1 MDINKGKN
9 FSKGNKQSGITLVAL
24 VVTIVVLLIL
34 AGISITLVLDN
45 NGIIKKAG
53 ESRDKYS
60 NASANEQEQLDTA
73 DSDIDKILGIDKS
86 EFGKIKSSGNYVEE
100 NKTVKDKNGDT
111 VVIPKGFKVAEDS
124 GSSVIEGV
132 VIEDDDIFN
141 GRGNQYVWVPVT
153 KDANG
158 DATTP
163 YSDSGT
169 LSNGKE
175 IQLDRYYFNWQ
186 DGSKH
191 GVGTGNMIIYSNYGT
206 KYGITPWWYAREEL
220 IEEGTSEKESIVNFK
235 ISAVANGGYYIAR
248 YEASYGTDGKANSRI
263 STDNSDTT
271 EELKKGTL
279 WNYINQTDA
288 ISACENLYV
297 ETNSYLTNSYAW
309 DTAIVYIQ
317 ECSSVSDYS
326 IWTTKNTD
334 LANTGTNGD
343 AQCKINDMSGNLGE
357 WTTEMMYPT
366 YYGTYNG
373 AISRGG
379 RFTKTSYYTSFRG
392 EDKSYYEADVADT
405 SEDVGFRAILYI

>member
-1 MDINKGKN
+1 MKNKCKI
-9 FSKGNKQSGITLVAL
+9 FKKESRQSGITLVAL

-53 ESRDKYS
+53 EGRDKYS

-86 EFGKIKSSGNYVEE
+86 EFGKIKSSANYVEE

-153 KDANG
+153 KDTNG

-163 YSDSGT
+163 YSASGT

-175 IQLDRYYFNWQ
+175 IQLGNYLASGGIKSDTEGITWNFWGYGRP
-186 DGSKH
+186 DGS
-191 GVGTGNMIIYSNYGT
+191 
-206 KYGITPWWYAREEL
+206 TPNWVIGDIAENLDE
-220 IEEGTSEKESIVNFK
+220 FK
-235 ISAVANGGYYIAR
+235 LSVASNGGYYIAR
-248 YEASYGTDGKANSRI
+248 YEASYGTDGKANSRV
-263 STDNSDTT
+263 SENTT
-271 EELKKGTL
+271 SEEVEELDRGTL
-279 WNYINQTDA
+279 WNNITQADA

-297 ETNSYLTNSYAW
+297 ETKSYLINSYAW
-309 DTAIVYIQ
+309 DTAVIYIQ
-317 ECSSVSDYS
+317 ECSSASNYFS
-326 IWTTKNTD
+326 WTTKNIE

-343 AQCKINDMSGNLGE
+343 EQCKINDMSGNLGE
-357 WTTEMMYPT
+357 WTTEEAYWNIGNTVIGPV
-366 YYGTYNG
+366 
-373 AISRGG
+373 ARGG
-379 RFTKTSYYTSFRG
+379 RFSNTDYCTLFRG
-392 EDKSYYEADVADT
+392 EDISNTSMTISYTDT
-405 SEDVGFRAILYI
+405 FEDVGFRAVLYI

>member
-1 MDINKGKN
+1 MKNNKGKILK
-9 FSKGNKQSGITLVAL
+9 KGNKQSGITLVAL

-34 AGISITLVLDN
+34 AGISINLVLDN
-45 NGIIKKAG
+45 NGITKKAQEG
-53 ESRDKYS
+53 KEKYA
-60 NASANEQEQLDTA
+60 NASANEQEQLDTVE
-73 DSDIDKILGIDKS
+73 SDIDKILGIDKS
-86 EFGKIKSSGNYVEE
+86 EFGKIKSAGNYVEE

-153 KDANG
+153 KDTNG

-175 IQLDRYYFNWQ
+175 IQLAEYAFK
-186 DGSKH
+186 S
-191 GVGTGNMIIYSNYGT
+191 TGEKVLCTGAVYSYNYGQHGGSPFWCAT
-206 KYGITPWWYAREEL
+206 ENDDEVEP
-220 IEEGTSEKESIVNFK
+220 FK

-263 STDNSDTT
+263 STDNRNTT
-271 EELKKGTL
+271 EELQKGTL

-317 ECSSVSDYS
+317 ECSNTNDYS
-326 IWTTKNTD
+326 MKTTKNTN
-334 LANTGTNGD
+334 LANTGTIGD
-343 AQCKINDMSGNLGE
+343 EQCKINDMAGNLGE
-357 WTTEMMYPT
+357 WTTEGCAWRIGNT
-366 YYGTYNG
+366 ILNG
-373 AISRGG
+373 GVNRGG
-379 RFTKTSYYTSFRG
+379 RFSKTDYFTSFRG
-392 EDKSYYEADVADT
+392 EYNNTYTVNATDISA
-405 SEDVGFRAILYI
+405 DVGFRAILYI

>member
-1 MDINKGKN
+1 MKNNKGKILK
-9 FSKGNKQSGITLVAL
+9 KGNKQSGITLVAL

-34 AGISITLVLDN
+34 AGISINLILDN
-45 NGIIKKAG
+45 NGITKKAQEG
-53 ESRDKYS
+53 KEKYA
-60 NASANEQEQLDTA
+60 NASANEQEQLDTVE
-73 DSDIDKILGIDKS
+73 SDIDKILGIDKS
-86 EFGKIKSSGNYVEE
+86 EFGKIKSAGNYVEE

-153 KDANG
+153 KDTNG

-175 IQLDRYYFNWQ
+175 IQLAEYAFK
-186 DGSKH
+186 S
-191 GVGTGNMIIYSNYGT
+191 TGEKVLCTGAVYSYNYGQHGGSPFWCAT
-206 KYGITPWWYAREEL
+206 ENDDEVEP
-220 IEEGTSEKESIVNFK
+220 FK

-263 STDNSDTT
+263 STDNRNTT
-271 EELKKGTL
+271 EELQKGTL

-317 ECSSVSDYS
+317 ECSNTNYYS
-326 IWTTKNTD
+326 MKTTKNTN
-334 LANTGTNGD
+334 LTNTGTIGD
-343 AQCKINDMSGNLGE
+343 EQCKINDMAGNLGE
-357 WTTEMMYPT
+357 WTTEICAWRI
-366 YYGTYNG
+366 GNNILNG
-373 AISRGG
+373 GVNRGG
-379 RFTKTSYYTSFRG
+379 RFSKTDYFTSFRG
-392 EDKSYYEADVADT
+392 EDNKTYTVNTTDT

>member
-1 MDINKGKN
+1 MKNKCKIL
-9 FSKGNKQSGITLVAL
+9 KKERRQSGITLVAL

-45 NGIIKKAG
+45 NGIIKKSG
-53 ESRDKYS
+53 EGRDKYS

-86 EFGKIKSSGNYVEE
+86 EFGKIKSSGNYVEK
-100 NKTVKDKNGDT
+100 NKTAKDKNGDT

-132 VIEDDDIFN
+132 VIEDDDIFS

-153 KDANG
+153 KDTNG

-163 YSDSGT
+163 YSDSGV

-175 IQLDRYYFNWQ
+175 IQLSRYAFDNSGNKLLR
-186 DGSKH
+186 GSVRME
-191 GVGTGNMIIYSNYGT
+191 GEGSTPRWVT
-206 KYGITPWWYAREEL
+206 KPDEDNTETFL
-220 IEEGTSEKESIVNFK
+220 ISVVS
-235 ISAVANGGYYIAR
+235 NGGYYIAR

-263 STDNSDTT
+263 SVDNINTT
-271 EELKKGTL
+271 TELKKGTL
-279 WNYINQTDA
+279 WNCINQTDA

-297 ETNSYLTNSYAW
+297 EAKSYLINSYAW

-317 ECSSVSDYS
+317 ECSGVDDYS

-334 LANTGTNGD
+334 LANTGTIGD
-343 AQCKINDMSGNLGE
+343 EQCKINDMAGNLGE
-357 WTTEMMYPT
+357 WTTEECWWKT
-366 YYGTYNG
+366 NIRNG
-373 AISRGG
+373 VTDGVVNRGG
-379 RFTKTSYYTSFRG
+379 RFSKIDYYTSFRG
-392 EDKSYYEADVADT
+392 EDLNSYVVNATDT
-405 SEDVGFRAILYI
+405 SVDVGFRAILYI

>member
-1 MDINKGKN
+1 MKHKCKK
-9 FSKGNKQSGITLVAL
+9 FKKENKQSGITLVAL

-45 NGIIKKAG
+45 NGIIKKSG
-53 ESRDKYS
+53 EGRDKYS

-73 DSDIDKILGIDKS
+73 DNDMDKILGIDKS
-86 EFGKIKSSGNYVEE
+86 EFGKIKSAGNYVEE

-132 VIEDDDIFN
+132 VIEDDDMFN

-153 KDANG
+153 KDTNG

-175 IQLDRYYFNWQ
+175 IQLGRWRCLNGQNILFT
-186 DGSKH
+186 
-191 GVGTGNMIIYSNYGT
+191 GTITSFDYDQIMPGT
-206 KYGITPWWYAREEL
+206 VSWVSRDEM
-220 IEEGTSEKESIVNFK
+220 EEGDTFK
-235 ISAVANGGYYIAR
+235 ISVADNGGYYIAR

-263 STDNSDTT
+263 SIENSDTK

-279 WNYINQTDA
+279 WNYISRTDA

-297 ETNSYLTNSYAW
+297 EINSYLINGYAW
-309 DTAIVYIQ
+309 DTAIIYIQ
-317 ECSSVSDYS
+317 ECSNSSDYS
-326 IWTTKNTD
+326 GECTKNTV
-334 LANTGTNGD
+334 LMNTGTIGD
-343 AQCKINDMSGNLGE
+343 EQCNINDMAGNLAE
-357 WTTEMMYPT
+357 WTTEKVA
-366 YYGTYNG
+366 YGVNCQLSG
-373 AISRGG
+373 AFLRGG
-379 RFTKTSYYTSFRG
+379 RFTKEYYGASYRAQSGSGWENPDG
-392 EDKSYYEADVADT
+392 EYNDA
-405 SEDVGFRAILYI
+405 GFRAILYI

>member
-1 MDINKGKN
+1 MKNKCKIL
-9 FSKGNKQSGITLVAL
+9 KKERRQSGITLVAL

-45 NGIIKKAG
+45 NGIIKKSG
-53 ESRDKYS
+53 EGRDKYS

-73 DSDIDKILGIDKS
+73 DSDIDKVLGIDKS

-153 KDANG
+153 KDTNG

-163 YSDSGT
+163 YLDSGA

-175 IQLDRYYFNWQ
+175 IQLDIYMFDESGTPSEHTCVEYRH
-186 DGSKH
+186 GSGTPTWYLNPK
-191 GVGTGNMIIYSNYGT
+191 VGD
-206 KYGITPWWYAREEL
+206 E
-220 IEEGTSEKESIVNFK
+220 NFFL
-235 ISAVANGGYYIAR
+235 SVASNGGYYIAR

-263 STDNSDTT
+263 SENISD
-271 EELKKGTL
+271 EVQELDRGTL
-279 WNYINQTDA
+279 WNKITQADA
-288 ISACENLYV
+288 TSACENLYLEV
-297 ETNSYLTNSYAW
+297 KSYLINGYAW
-309 DTAIVYIQ
+309 DTAILYIQ
-317 ECSSVSDYS
+317 KCSNINDYS
-326 IWTTKNTD
+326 RGTTKNIRLD
-334 LANTGTNGD
+334 NTGVTGD
-343 AQCKINDMSGNLGE
+343 EHCKINDMSSNLGE
-357 WTTEMMYPT
+357 LTTEECWWGISST
-366 YYGTYNG
+366 TSGSIYGPVV
-373 AISRGG
+373 RGG
-379 RFTKTSYYTSFRG
+379 RFSKTDYYTSFRG
-392 EDKSYYEADVADT
+392 EDSLAYVVNTTDT